1 MKNMERRENFY
12 DVFSSCP
19 LQFIFQRSLLLLVKK
34 KKKSTFNR
42 PSSEDRTCSCSED
55 RTCSFPHSY
64 HYIELTFFAL
74 LPLSSRW
81 SGIIFKSIRDALLL
95 FELSFIV
102 SCY

>member
-34 KKKSTFNR
+34 KKSTFNR
-42 PSSEDRTCSCSED
+42 PCSED
-55 RTCSFPHSY
+55 RTCSFPHSW

-74 LPLSSRW
+74 SPLSSRW